1 MVGKI
6 HIAGSGA
13 GQEST
18 ASGLISDLVHL
29 VNTMGSDADLSDQ
42 TISNLPLKAFSELAF
57 KYYFYIEAKDIP
69 GVMASIT
76 SLLAVKGV
84 GIESILQKEELG
96 GNLVPIILITD
107 IFKDK
112 DSADLQIELLA
123 LDSVKKIRSIRI
135 EAE

>member
-1 MVGKI
+1 V
-6 HIAGSGA
+6 
-13 GQEST
+13 
-18 ASGLISDLVHL
+18 
-29 VNTMGSDADLSDQ
+29 
-42 TISNLPLKAFSELAF
+42 LKPFSELAF
-57 KYYFYIEAKDIP
+57 QYYFYIEAKDIP

-76 SLLAVKGV
+76 SLLAAKGV
-84 GIESILQKEELG
+84 GIESILQKEELD

-112 DSADLQIELLA
+112 DSAELQIELLA

>member
-1 MVGKI
+1 
-6 HIAGSGA
+6 
-13 GQEST
+13 
-18 ASGLISDLVHL
+18 
-29 VNTMGSDADLSDQ
+29 MGSDADASDQ
-42 TISNLPLKAFSELAF
+42 IISNLPLKAFSELAF